1 LLHTALA
8 ASNLKQLHQWM
19 PPLAVLQAQVNA
31 RGSNPQQWAAAER
44 ERLAARAAQLDETLA
59 RERQKRLH
67 AARLLRALHK
77 LDEQQQADDALLLPG
92 PCKGLNR

>member
-1 LLHTALA
+1 MHHLL
-8 ASNLKQLHQWM
+8 
-19 PPLAVLQAQVNA
+19 PPLAAVQAQVNA
-31 RGSNPQQWAAAER
+31 RGSNPEHWAAAER
-44 ERLAARAAQLDETLA
+44 ERLAARAAQLDEALA

-77 LDEQQQADDALLLPG
+77 LDEQQQQQADDALLGLG